1 MESIEKGRN
10 INSQISNR
18 VNISRRQFLEKLGIY
33 SFLVYLGGSAIATM
47 RFLFPNVL
55 YEPSTTFRAGY
66 PDEYSVG
73 SVSTRWM
80 KEHRVWIVR
89 SQKGLYALY
98 GKCTH
103 LGCTPNWFEAE
114 RRFKCP
120 CHGSNFN
127 VDGEVIAGPAPKP
140 LFRAQI
146 LLAEDGQ
153 ILVDKSRLENNPA
166 KREGKNF
173 MLSV

>member
-1 MESIEKGRN
+1 MENKMVTNVETTPPK
-10 INSQISNR
+10 
-18 VNISRRQFLEKLGIY
+18 ISRRQFLEKLGIY

>member
-1 MESIEKGRN
+1 MVTMEIQKTETPK
-10 INSQISNR
+10 
-18 VNISRRQFLEKLGIY
+18 ISRRQFLEKLGIY
-33 SFLVYLGGSAIATM
+33 SFLVYLGGSTLATL
-47 RFLFPNVL
+47 RFMFPNVL

-66 PDEYSVG
+66 PDEYSAG

-89 SQKGLYALY
+89 SQEGIYALY

-103 LGCTPNWFEAE
+103 LGCTPNWFESE

-127 VDGEVIAGPAPKP
+127 VEGDVIAGPAPKP

-146 LLAEDGQ
+146 SLSEDGQ
-153 ILVDKSRLENNPA
+153 ILIDKGRLENSSA
-166 KREGKNF
+166 KREGKGF
-173 MLSV
+173 LLVV